1 MIELKC
7 EVAEQ
12 RDSYIEEGEDSTF
25 YRYDIDGTKVWFVQ
39 YDNGNIYSVYVKQC
53 ERLGDIKIN
62 IFTDKCY
69 PYIYYPYGCSV
80 VFPSFTIT
88 KDCEFG
94 YCIELI
100 EYIQK
105 VSKAIMNIFDLDL
118 HKNARMDG

>member
-62 IFTDKCY
+62 ISTDKYY
-69 PYIYYPYGCSV
+69 PYIYYPYECSV
-80 VFPSFTIT
+80 VFPSFTIV
-88 KDCEFG
+88 KDCEFH
-94 YCIELI
+94 YCIELF
-100 EYIQK
+100 EYAQK
-105 VSKAIMNIFDLDL
+105 VSKAIMDIFDLDL